1 MVKYLK
7 TANKL
12 KGSDTSRVRICV
24 APLGKPPGPTEMLE
38 EGKEGWKGDG
48 GEMMVSVT
56 AMGPT
61 AAAGTTL
68 NLSNTSFSSVVK
80 AIMGYGDLG
89 DEMNLSLIHSL
100 TCAKY
105 SIIKVI
111 HILYDL
117 TFPDISSLQISHTV
131 LVERKKKNL
140 GFLSAQIQEVIFY
153 QIALPKCSR

>member
-1 MVKYLK
+1 
-7 TANKL
+7 
-12 KGSDTSRVRICV
+12 
-24 APLGKPPGPTEMLE
+24 
-38 EGKEGWKGDG
+38 
-48 GEMMVSVT
+48 MMVSVT

-68 NLSNTSFSSVVK
+68 NLTNASFSSVVK

-117 TFPDISSLQISHTV
+117 TFPDISSLQVSHTV
-131 LVERKKKNL
+131 LVGKKKNL
-140 GFLSAQIQEVIFY
+140 GFLSAQIQEIIFY
-153 QIALPKCSR
+153 QIALPKCS